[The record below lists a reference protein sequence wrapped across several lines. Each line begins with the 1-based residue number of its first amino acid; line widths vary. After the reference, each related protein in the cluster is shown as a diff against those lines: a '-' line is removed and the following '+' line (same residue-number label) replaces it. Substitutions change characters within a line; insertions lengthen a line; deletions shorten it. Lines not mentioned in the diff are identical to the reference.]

1 MSSKP
6 EKHKRVTRE
15 HLDERL
21 AIPLDKHTTIEAIL
35 KDDPDSPETKR
46 QRVRD
51 RAGDE
56 PPAKGSGRPSK

>member
-1 MSSKP
+1 LSKKP

-21 AIPLDKHTTIEAIL
+21 AIPLDTHTTIAAIL
-35 KDDPDSPETKR
+35 KDDPDSPEAKR

-51 RAGDE
+51 RAGD
-56 PPAKGSGRPSK
+56 